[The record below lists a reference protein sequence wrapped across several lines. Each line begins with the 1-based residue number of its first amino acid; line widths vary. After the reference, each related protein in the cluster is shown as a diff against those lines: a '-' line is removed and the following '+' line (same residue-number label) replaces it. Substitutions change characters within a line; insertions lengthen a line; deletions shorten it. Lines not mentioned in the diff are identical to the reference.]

1 MREVTL
7 QELKQ
12 IVANSFQ
19 GLNDSAYNQGRC
31 IKIYDHWSAG
41 HYGQF
46 FDDYHINID
55 SDGSIH
61 LSCEDLSEVLAHTYH
76 RNSGAV
82 GIALACCVGAN
93 TNGLGNE
100 PPTNEQ
106 LEMLYQV
113 NAVVL
118 KELYLPADK
127 EHLMTHG
134 EAADNEDGLVLS
146 DPYGPNSTVERWDL
160 EYLGTKE
167 SPSYNPASKNGD
179 RGGDIIRGKTE
190 YYLQKMS

>member
-1 MREVTL
+1 
-7 QELKQ
+7 
-12 IVANSFQ
+12 
-19 GLNDSAYNQGRC
+19 
-31 IKIYDHWSAG
+31 
-41 HYGQF
+41 
-46 FDDYHINID
+46 
-55 SDGSIH
+55 
-61 LSCEDLSEVLAHTYH
+61 
-76 RNSGAV
+76 
-82 GIALACCVGAN
+82 
-93 TNGLGNE
+93 
-100 PPTNEQ
+100 
-106 LEMLYQV
+106 MLYQV